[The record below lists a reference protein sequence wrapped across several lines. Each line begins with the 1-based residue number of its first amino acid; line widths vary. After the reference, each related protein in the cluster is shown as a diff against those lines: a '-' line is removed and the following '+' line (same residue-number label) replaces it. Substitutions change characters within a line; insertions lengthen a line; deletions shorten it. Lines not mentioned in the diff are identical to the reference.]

1 MQKKQTLPQNFAE
14 LCHRSNLTEFAALFA
29 TTDTNAT
36 ERGSLK
42 KPALS
47 FAALTPE
54 QMGWLPAHGAILN
67 NATASAKRR

>member
-1 MQKKQTLPQNFAE
+1 MQKKQTLPKDFAE
-14 LCHRSNLTEFAALFA
+14 LCRRNDITEFAALFA

-54 QMGWLPAHGAILN
+54 
-67 NATASAKRR
+67 